1 MKGFVQQ
8 EGEYSEPFK
17 IPSEG
22 GRGRALAVSIFGLFF
37 LFGDAKTA
45 LRISQGRNLSL
56 RKI

>member
-1 MKGFVQQ
+1 MKGIVQQ

-45 LRISQGRNLSL
+45 L
-56 RKI
+56 